1 MLTKDKWIN
10 VTLKSFVG
18 IFGYNSMIMSNKI
31 YYSYFLIWIIGII
44 GCLIKFKD
52 LFIYNK
58 EEKNKCL
65 LNYIFLLSIIVP
77 ISLSIY
83 YSYTSD
89 FQPQGRYIMGIIIPF
104 TYFVVN
110 GIEKILEKFVKIEK
124 IKKYIIF
131 MIILLIV
138 FISMIALFGYVIPRY
153 K

>member
-1 MLTKDKWIN
+1 M
-10 VTLKSFVG
+10 
-18 IFGYNSMIMSNKI
+18 
-31 YYSYFLIWIIGII
+31 
-44 GCLIKFKD
+44 KFKD

-58 EEKNKCL
+58 EEKNKYL

-110 GIEKILEKFVKIEK
+110 GIEKILEKFVKTEK

-153 K
+153 KQKIKKSISDAINVSFEKEAIVEEFIEKKTVSGA

>member
-1 MLTKDKWIN
+1 MN
-10 VTLKSFVG
+10 
-18 IFGYNSMIMSNKI
+18 
-31 YYSYFLIWIIGII
+31 
-44 GCLIKFKD
+44 
-52 LFIYNK
+52 
-58 EEKNKCL
+58 
-65 LNYIFLLSIIVP
+65 NYIFLLSIIVP

-110 GIEKILEKFVKIEK
+110 GIEKILEKFVKTEK